1 MNNLLNQLG
10 SRRLVSATGDS
21 GLPYSQSYSYDEF
34 GNSTSRGGSYY
45 YQGYSSDGGTFQ
57 NNRRQDLSYDADG
70 NVTHTPSY
78 NYAGGSVVS
87 FRDWTYDA
95 AGQMTQVK
103 ETKIANNSVST
114 YISRFDGDGQS
125 MIEDSQENP
134 AWRSFMVRSSVLGGK
149 VLTRLNN
156 AGNKSSTVFDVDG
169 LLKVVQS
176 AGPYGSSLSWT
187 HIDPFGLS
195 EAGDTKAVYD
205 PIGITFNGSMRQLI
219 LLRARFLLSPPATVD
234 WDPRLDM
241 P

>member
-1 MNNLLNQLG
+1 
-10 SRRLVSATGDS
+10 
-21 GLPYSQSYSYDEF
+21 
-34 GNSTSRGGSYY
+34 
-45 YQGYSSDGGTFQ
+45 
-57 NNRRQDLSYDADG
+57 
-70 NVTHTPSY
+70 
-78 NYAGGSVVS
+78 
-87 FRDWTYDA
+87 
-95 AGQMTQVK
+95 
-103 ETKIANNSVST
+103 
-114 YISRFDGDGQS
+114 
-125 MIEDSQENP
+125 
-134 AWRSFMVRSSVLGGK
+134 MVRSSVLGGK